1 MANGRQE
8 IEDDREDPI
17 EYTETATCNALVS
30 EGDTRSRCL
39 ANSPPSCT
47 SKCVGVRLVGV
58 LYLKITPR
66 NRERPLFLLRY
77 ICLKGRRC

>member
-1 MANGRQE
+1 MAGKK

-39 ANSPPSCT
+39 GDSPSSCT

-58 LYLKITPR
+58 LYLEITPR
-66 NRERPLFLLRY
+66 NRERSLFLLRV
-77 ICLKGRRC
+77 ISV